1 MDHKIQEEVM
11 NHIRELKEAKSR
23 DVSKKLLLNQHQ
35 ILHASQPPRC
45 KQRNFNNQI
54 GHTRK
59 SLH

>member
-11 NHIRELKEAKSR
+11 NHIKELKEAKSR
-23 DVSKKLLLNQHQ
+23 DVSKKLLNQHR